1 MIVIKK
7 IMSLILQC
15 KIAIAILIL
24 IGVLPV
30 LFHDLSFHPD
40 EYVQAIYN
48 EAIHLFT
55 LTHLSYNDRN
65 SIFSVIFFLYFDS
78 MRILGLGLILAVI
91 IALLNSYVALIFF
104 RKKINLIKKLIELLE
119 SIPDLMF
126 ILLLQMLVIYIYKK
140 TGVRIAQVV
149 SLREKAILLP
159 VICMA
164 VPISFYITK
173 VLIHYIE
180 EEMEKNY
187 IVLAKSK
194 GFSFVYILNKHV
206 LRNIVEGM
214 HGTSKTV
221 IWSMLSTLLVVD
233 YLFNMNGLLRM
244 MATTPDAFIVGCMM
258 IFIPFFILYR
268 IYEWTSFDHR
278 KDTH

>member
-1 MIVIKK
+1 M
-7 IMSLILQC
+7 
-15 KIAIAILIL
+15 IAIAILIL

-48 EAIHLFT
+48 ETIHLFT

-65 SIFSVIFFLYFDS
+65 SIISVIFSLYFDS

-104 RKKINLIKKLIELLE
+104 RKKINLIKRLIELLE

-140 TGVRIAQVV
+140 TGVRIALVV

-214 HGTSKTV
+214 LGTSKTV

-244 MATTPDAFIVGCMM
+244 MATTPDAFIFGCMM

>member
-1 MIVIKK
+1 
-7 IMSLILQC
+7 
-15 KIAIAILIL
+15 
-24 IGVLPV
+24 
-30 LFHDLSFHPD
+30 
-40 EYVQAIYN
+40 
-48 EAIHLFT
+48 
-55 LTHLSYNDRN
+55 
-65 SIFSVIFFLYFDS
+65 
-78 MRILGLGLILAVI
+78 
-91 IALLNSYVALIFF
+91 
-104 RKKINLIKKLIELLE
+104 
-119 SIPDLMF
+119 
-126 ILLLQMLVIYIYKK
+126 MLVIYIYKK
-140 TGVRIAQVV
+140 TGVRIALVV

-214 HGTSKTV
+214 LGTSKTV